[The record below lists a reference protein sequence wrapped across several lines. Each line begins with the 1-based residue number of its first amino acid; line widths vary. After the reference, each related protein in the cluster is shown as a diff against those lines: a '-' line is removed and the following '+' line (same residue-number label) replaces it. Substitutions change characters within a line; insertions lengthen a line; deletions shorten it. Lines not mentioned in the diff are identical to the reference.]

1 MWIDREDV
9 LAAIDALWR
18 DVIFGTMIAVPI
30 IVLFWLLACVLIPI
44 GD

>member
-1 MWIDREDV
+1 MWIDREEA

-18 DVIFGTMIAVPI
+18 DVIFGAMIAVPI
-30 IVLFWLLACVLIPI
+30 IVLLWLLACVLIPI